1 MKPGDLVKS
10 KKFNSMGVIVEIF
23 DDLDVANPW
32 GRVLFTHPKETYQWC
47 RANGLTTLQQKEDID
62 KTKK

>member
-23 DDLDVANPW
+23 SDLDPKNPW
-32 GRVLFTHPKETYQWC
+32 VRVLFTHPKETYQWC
-47 RANGLTTLQQKEDID
+47 KEGGLELL
-62 KTKK
+62 KKDVPK